1 VQIIGAEN
9 SILGYLP
16 ASGSILQIEPHLVIH
31 GVMMEFLRQASAGFV
46 SSSNLPSNLFLFLL
60 VTVRLQRSFFGFH
73 FASEVS
79 VSFTVLEWVIDFV
92 LGILY
97 NHL

>member
-1 VQIIGAEN
+1 VLIIGAEN
-9 SILGYLP
+9 SVLGYLP
-16 ASGSILQIEPHLVIH
+16 ASGSTLQIEPHLVIH
-31 GVMMEFLRQASAGFV
+31 GVMMEVLRQASAGFV
-46 SSSNLPSNLFLFLL
+46 SSSNLPSILFLFLI
-60 VTVRLQRSFFGFH
+60 VTVRLQNSFFGFH

-79 VSFTVLEWVIDFV
+79 VPFTVLEWIVDFA

>member
-1 VQIIGAEN
+1 VQIIGPEN

-31 GVMMEFLRQASAGFV
+31 GVMMELLRQASAGFV
-46 SSSNLPSNLFLFLL
+46 SSSNLPSILFLFLF
-60 VTVRLQRSFFGFH
+60 VTAKVFLWVSFRFLGSCF
-73 FASEVS
+73 
-79 VSFTVLEWVIDFV
+79 FTVLEWVIDFV